1 MKMNEFKLNL
11 RNDYVFK
18 VLHHFDEERGKE
30 FFASLVEAV
39 TGEKVTNV
47 RFQPTDLYSFDPQGK
62 NVRFDLCA
70 TINTSTAIDLEMQV
84 YQMSGLAERIL
95 YYSALQFT
103 TQNNRG
109 VMYNMFMNSKSIF
122 LCQNDVFPNLEHYIH
137 RFMERDDE
145 GRPLTFAMQS
155 HIIEMKKG
163 LKNLQNRI
171 NVSDLSL
178 LEKWIL
184 FLMCYEENSENL
196 ILKQLIESEEIF
208 RKAVEVLQMISQD
221 DKIREQAFA
230 RHRFEKDMA
239 QLMADAERIKAEGL
253 IKGREEGRKEGHK
266 EGRKEGLKEGREEG
280 RELEKIAI
288 IRKLIEVGMND
299 EFILSCTDCS
309 IELLDKIRNN
319 KK

>member
-1 MKMNEFKLNL
+1 MNKNEFKLNL

-18 VLHHFDEERGKE
+18 VLYYFNEERGKE

-70 TINTSTAIDLEMQV
+70 KINTSTAVDLEMQV
-84 YQMSGLAERIL
+84 YQMSGLPERIL
-95 YYSALQFT
+95 YYNALQYT
-103 TQNNRG
+103 TQNNKG
-109 VMYNMFMNSKSIF
+109 ALYDLFMDSKSIF
-122 LCQNDVFPNLEHYIH
+122 LCQHDVFPDRKQYLH

-163 LKNLQNRI
+163 LKNLPDQI
-171 NVSDLSL
+171 NLSEISM

-184 FLMCYEENSENL
+184 FLMCYEENSDNP
-196 ILKQLIESEEIF
+196 ILRQLIENEEIF
-208 RKAVEVLQMISQD
+208 SKAVEVLQMISQD
-221 DKIREQAFA
+221 DKLREQAFA

-239 QLMADAERIKAEGL
+239 QLRADAERIKAEGL
-253 IKGREEGRKEGHK
+253 IKGFEK
-266 EGRKEGLKEGREEG
+266 GREEG

-288 IRKLIEVGMND
+288 IRNLIDAGMNN
-299 EFILSCTDCS
+299 EFILNCTECS
-309 IELLDKIRNN
+309 MELLEKVKNSM
-319 KK
+319 K